1 MYKLP
6 PRFDI
11 EENLFYKEL
20 FTMLQFS
27 GEEDLYYPELP
38 TRPVSSLLQAN
49 PALSRY
55 YLKGA
60 GSPFLQIFR
69 QGGGLPNL
77 KILEMGYLGF
87 NISGVYLAFRI
98 PIYPCIRS
106 VPGLPAAA
114 AQLPPAAAPEPSKR
128 WNLRSVNR
136 LLIKL
141 LL

>member
-6 PRFDI
+6 IFDI
-11 EENLFYKEL
+11 EENLFCKEL

-87 NISGVYLAFRI
+87 NISGVYLAFHI
-98 PIYPCIRS
+98 PIYIHVS
-106 VPGLPAAA
+106 GVYLAF
-114 AQLPPAAAPEPSKR
+114 QLQQPSF
-128 WNLRSVNR
+128 LQQ
-136 LLIKL
+136 L
-141 LL
+141 LLNRVNGGTSGQSIGC